1 MEKISKTGK
10 NFEDTLASILEEN
23 NLTQDEVIYKTG
35 TMKKGLFK
43 SGTVEVIVYKKNDIY
58 DFAKEFLK

>member
-10 NFEDTLASILEEN
+10 NFEDILASILEEN
-23 NLTQDEVIYKTG
+23 DLTQDEVIYKTG

-43 SGTVEVIVYKKNDIY
+43 SGTVEVQKN
-58 DFAKEFLK
+58 F